1 MKQRKQMNRGAVKT
15 AESEFVAA
23 WIPKS
28 LVREI
33 DAAVQRLDSDRSK
46 FLRAAAREK
55 IARELLAA

>member
-1 MKQRKQMNRGAVKT
+1 MNRGAVKA

-33 DAAVQRLDSDRSK
+33 DAAVQRLDTDRSK

-55 IARELLAA
+55 ISREFLAA